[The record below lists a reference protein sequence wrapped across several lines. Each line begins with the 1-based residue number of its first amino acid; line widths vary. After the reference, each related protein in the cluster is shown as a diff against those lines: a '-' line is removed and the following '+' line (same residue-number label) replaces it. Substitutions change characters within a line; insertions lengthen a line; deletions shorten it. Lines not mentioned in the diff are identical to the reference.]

1 VLQECR
7 QLQTPIDFGEA
18 VVAVAA
24 VADLVEGLLG
34 VDDSEDRQDRIVVE
48 VDCILVGCSS
58 HRAGP
63 AVPEAFDRLLDT
75 AALAVGD
82 TVAAVAAAVENILA
96 GAVTGIPAAEA
107 DKPLGKA
114 GSVRNLVADP
124 EEYRTDP
131 LASTATTPVHRA
143 KPRTRSLLYF
153 LPDPTSLM
161 GAAKQA

>member
-7 QLQTPIDFGEA
+7 RLQTPIDFGEV

-24 VADLVEGLLG
+24 VADLVEGHLV

-58 HRAGP
+58 YRAGP
-63 AVPEAFDRLLDT
+63 AVPEAFDRLLGT

-82 TVAAVAAAVENILA
+82 TAAAVAAVEENILV
-96 GAVTGIPAAEA
+96 GAVTGIPAVGA
-107 DKPLGKA
+107 DNPLGKA
-114 GSVRNLVADP
+114 ESVRTLVADP
-124 EEYRTDP
+124 EEFRTDP
-131 LASTATTPVHRA
+131 LVSTATTPVHRA
-143 KPRTRSLLYF
+143 KPRTRSQLYF